1 MLRDETRSAMGGEW
15 DCGGIA
21 LGGVVGGGAVGERL
35 LVADFWE
42 TRLDWIEGNRMMR
55 LGGGGCSTRGDL
67 EVGANWGASIGAS
80 NGPDFGVK
88 HEEQRPPFWLRWM
101 RDRGTFLEDRGFRFE
116 SISDDRY
123 VNSLPVAWARGLSVT
138 APDWFAMAVLMVLP
152 AWRIFR
158 WRRGRGVVGNVCR
171 QCGYDLRASPE
182 RCPECG
188 MAVERAGT

>member
-1 MLRDETRSAMGGEW
+1 MKRALRWVGN
-15 DCGGIA
+15 GIVAVSLLAGLWVGA
-21 LGGVVGGGAVGERL
+21 LWVRGYW
-35 LVADFWE
+35 VADFWE
-42 TRLDWIEGNRMMR
+42 TRLDWIEGNRMMW
-55 LGGGGCSTRGDL
+55 LGGGGWSTRGDL

-80 NGPDFGVK
+80 NGPDFRVK

-158 WRRGRGVVGNVCR
+158 WRRGRG
-171 QCGYDLRASPE
+171 
-182 RCPECG
+182 
-188 MAVERAGT
+188 